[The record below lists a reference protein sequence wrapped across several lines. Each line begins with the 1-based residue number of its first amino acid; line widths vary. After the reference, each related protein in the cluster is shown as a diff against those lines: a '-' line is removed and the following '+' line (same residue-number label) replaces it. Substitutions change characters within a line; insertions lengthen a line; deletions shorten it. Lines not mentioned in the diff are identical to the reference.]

1 MRMSPGFQGFPG
13 FFQGIQE
20 KVNLQTMDI
29 LYGDYVGTVEKTL
42 ET

>member
-1 MRMSPGFQGFPG
+1 VHDSGFSGFSG
-13 FFQGIQE
+13 FFSGVQE
-20 KVNLQTMDI
+20 KLNLQTMDI